1 MLDGGLPGGL
11 RELVEDV
18 EVLQLVLGE
27 LGERVADLVLV
38 EGVPLQLAGLK
49 AAQQDVTLL
58 FYLFEAE
65 D

>member
-1 MLDGGLPGGL
+1 MVALAGGL

-27 LGERVADLVLV
+27 LGERVADLELV